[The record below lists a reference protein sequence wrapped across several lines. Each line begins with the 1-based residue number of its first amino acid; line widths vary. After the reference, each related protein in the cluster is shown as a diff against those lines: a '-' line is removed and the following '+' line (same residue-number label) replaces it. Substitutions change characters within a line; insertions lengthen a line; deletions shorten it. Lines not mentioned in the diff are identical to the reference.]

1 MNENIITPR
10 IETPPEE
17 HQESIPQDLLDA
29 GINLKNIEFLSYL
42 GLKTGMFDPDIMGK
56 IQEIADYLPDSDALQ
71 AMDINLGNPHGV
83 SRLDKIYMH
92 IQLLK
97 QEDLIKEK
105 QELLNKE
112 KSKYYV

>member
-1 MNENIITPR
+1 MEILTPKV
-10 IETPPEE
+10 ETPPEQVKE
-17 HQESIPQDLLDA
+17 SLPQELLDA
-29 GINLKNIEFLSYL
+29 GINLKNIEFLNYL

-56 IQEIADYLPDSDALQ
+56 IQEMADYLPDVDSLQ

-105 QELLNKE
+105 QELINKE

>member
-1 MNENIITPR
+1 MSEILTPK

-17 HQESIPQDLLDA
+17 KKEFLPQDLLDA
-29 GINLKNIEFLSYL
+29 GINLKNIEFLNYL

-56 IQEIADYLPDSDALQ
+56 IREMADYLPDADSLQ
-71 AMDINLGNPHGV
+71 KMDINLGNPHGV

-97 QEDLIKEK
+97 QEDKIKEK
-105 QELLNKE
+105 QKLLNKE

>member
-1 MNENIITPR
+1 MENVIAPR
-10 IETPPEE
+10 IETPVEAEPQSLP
-17 HQESIPQDLLDA
+17 QELVDA

-42 GLKTGMFDPDIMGK
+42 GLKNDMFNPDVMSK
-56 IQEIADYLPDSDALQ
+56 ITEMADYLGDADSLQ
-71 AMDINLGNPHGV
+71 KMDINLGNPHGV

-92 IQLLK
+92 IQLLR
-97 QEDLIKEK
+97 QEEEIQRK